1 MAFTSS
7 LLSKAENYQIMQNKS
22 STDISP
28 YSVSLMMLDQD
39 TEPIIEINSDSR
51 KINIPEE
58 LYNIAVTGDHHCETI
73 YFRISRYFDG
83 ADLSNHD
90 CIIRFFNAGH
100 EYGEEDVCDV
110 EIFEDYIKF
119 GWNIDN
125 RVTRY
130 SGEIEFS
137 VQFETIDEY
146 QWQTIPSKLNILQ
159 GINVENAITDK
170 DDSIFRT
177 LSRQIDYIKKQIS
190 LIQIETNKVSELSQ
204 QIDSLID
211 DVNYLKE
218 NVVYTLNE

>member
-7 LLSKAENYQIMQNKS
+7 LLSKAENYQIMQNTS

-39 TEPIIEINSDSR
+39 IEPIIEIDSDSR
-51 KINIPEE
+51 KIVVPEK
-58 LYNIAVTGDHHCETI
+58 LFNIAVTGDHHCETI
-73 YFRISRYFDG
+73 YFKISRYFDG
-83 ADLSNHD
+83 TDLSNHD